1 MKFFK
6 PRIRILWLGLAV
18 ICLLYSAMVYMV
30 GSGTYSFTIWLAGS
44 AFFALCFFLS
54 GKERWMRIPK
64 VIRYG
69 AIAVITA
76 VAAVFLVCFIAIF
89 SHFSDKGEEN
99 LDYIIVLG
107 AQMRSTGPSVVYR
120 YRLEKASEYLT
131 ENGDTICITT
141 GAKGVNETVS
151 EGVGGRDYLL
161 AKGISQ
167 DRLIAEDKSLD
178 TDDNISN
185 ALAIIE
191 DREGSTDNLHI
202 GIVTNGFHVFRGVHL
217 AQKLTDADICGI
229 AAYMEPQYVP
239 NNVVR
244 ECFGI
249 LRDLKNGLLQL

>member
-1 MKFFK
+1 M
-6 PRIRILWLGLAV
+6 
-18 ICLLYSAMVYMV
+18 
-30 GSGTYSFTIWLAGS
+30 
-44 AFFALCFFLS
+44 
-54 GKERWMRIPK
+54 
-64 VIRYG
+64 
-69 AIAVITA
+69 
-76 VAAVFLVCFIAIF
+76 
-89 SHFSDKGEEN
+89 
-99 LDYIIVLG
+99 
-107 AQMRSTGPSVVYR
+107 
-120 YRLEKASEYLT
+120 
-131 ENGDTICITT
+131 
-141 GAKGVNETVS
+141 NETVS